1 MKETRELTCI
11 GCPMGCALHVEM
23 ENGAVVSVAGNTCPH
38 GQSYAEKECVRPE
51 RTVTS
56 TVPVMGGAFRMA
68 PVRTAKDIP
77 EDLIF
82 AAMKQIHSVKLNAPV
97 KAGTV
102 IIANVA
108 GSGVDLIATR
118 TIDAAA

>member
-1 MKETRELTCI
+1 
-11 GCPMGCALHVEM
+11 MGCALHVEM
-23 ENGAVVSVAGNTCPH
+23 ENGAVASVAGNTCPH

-68 PVRTAKDIP
+68 PVRTAGDIP

-82 AAMKQIHSVKLNAPV
+82 AAMKQIHSVTLNAPV
-97 KAGTV
+97 KAGAV
-102 IIANVA
+102 VIANVA
-108 GSGVDLIATR
+108 GSGVDLVATR
-118 TIDAAA
+118 TIDIAA

>member
-23 ENGAVVSVAGNTCPH
+23 ENGAVVSVSGNACPH

-51 RTVTS
+51 RTLTS

-77 EDLIF
+77 EDLLF

-97 KAGTV
+97 KAGAV
-102 IIANVA
+102 VIANVA

-118 TIDAAA
+118 NIDAA

>member
-1 MKETRELTCI
+1 MKESRELTCI

-38 GQSYAEKECVRPE
+38 GQSYAEKECVSPE

-56 TVPVMGGAFRMA
+56 TVRVDGGSFRMV

-77 EDLIF
+77 EELIF
-82 AAMKQIHSVKLNAPV
+82 AAMRQIHAVRLKAPV
-97 KAGTV
+97 RAGEVV
-102 IIANVA
+102 IRDVA
-108 GSGVDLIATR
+108 GSGVDLVATR
-118 TIDAAA
+118 NIDAAA

>member
-23 ENGAVVSVAGNTCPH
+23 ENGAVVSVSGNTCPH

-51 RTVTS
+51 RTLTS

-77 EDLIF
+77 EDLLF

-97 KAGTV
+97 KAGAV
-102 IIANVA
+102 VIANVA

-118 TIDAAA
+118 NIDAA

>member
-1 MKETRELTCI
+1 MRETRELTCI

-23 ENGAVVSVAGNTCPH
+23 ESGAVVSVAGNTCPH

-56 TVPVMGGAFRMA
+56 TVPVVGGVFRMA

-77 EDLIF
+77 ENLVF
-82 AAMKQIHSVKLNAPV
+82 AAMRQIHAACLYAPV
-97 KAGTV
+97 RAGEV
-102 IIANVA
+102 VVKNVA
-108 GSGVDLIATR
+108 GSGVDLVATR
-118 TIDAAA
+118 NIDTAA